1 MQYKLYNCKIKA
13 KGVVLIMA
21 IDKDK
26 NTQILITVNKEMLQK
41 IEDYQFSN
49 RIKSRTEAIR
59 QLIDIGIK
67 NS

>member
-26 NTQILITVNKEMLQK
+26 NMQILITVNKEMLQK

>member
-1 MQYKLYNCKIKA
+1 
-13 KGVVLIMA
+13 MA